1 MGYGLQLLVWGD
13 YACFTRPEMKVE
25 RVSYDVMTPS
35 AARGILESIY
45 WKPAIKWV
53 IDKIHVLNEIKFDNV
68 RRNEVGGKISAVNVK
83 RAMKGKPVLLCQ
95 YATEERQQRATLLL
109 RDVAYVIEAHF
120 KMSGE
125 GGPDDTHEK
134 HYAMATR
141 RARRGQCFQQPYFGC
156 REFPAKFRLIEEDEP
171 VPYSVHRGEKDLGWI
186 LLDIDYSGDEL
197 NPQFFRALMKDG
209 IIEIPRLER
218 GAVAK

>member
-13 YACFTRPEMKVE
+13 YACFTRPEMKAE

-35 AARGILESIY
+35 AARGILEAIY

-68 RRNEVGGKISAVNVK
+68 RRNEVEKKISAENVK

>member
-35 AARGILESIY
+35 AARGILEAIY

-68 RRNEVGGKISAVNVK
+68 RRNEVEKKISAENVK

-171 VPYSVHRGEKDLGWI
+171 VPYSVHRGERDLGWM
-186 LLDIDYSGDEL
+186 LLDIDYSSNEL

>member
-35 AARGILESIY
+35 AARGILEAIY

-68 RRNEVGGKISAVNVK
+68 RRNEVEKKISAENVK

>member
-68 RRNEVGGKISAVNVK
+68 RRNEVEKKISAENVK

>member
-35 AARGILESIY
+35 AARGILEAIY

-68 RRNEVGGKISAVNVK
+68 RRNEVEKKISAVNVK

>member
-13 YACFTRPEMKVE
+13 YACFTRPEMKAE